1 MKIRFLIA
9 LFFISLFIPAF
20 SQKNNINSNDA
31 VMKELDRLAQ
41 TLCDCIIQIG
51 STYSGKTQKEREE
64 LRTRVV
70 PTLFIKFGQREML
83 TTGGFYGKKIKKQ
96 SMEQYFE
103 NLQKQSEKKFGQV
116 RKYDIYPEFMTNQ
129 NGIEWHVDTLARQR
143 DGSIQQYAILTIVQT
158 YELSSSSKG
167 DMHYKKR
174 IEKDVK
180 EIKVLRLL
188 DNGTITYGLGDVT
201 RVERH
206 QTYNH

>member
-1 MKIRFLIA
+1 MKIRFLVA
-9 LFFISLFIPAF
+9 LFFISLCIPAF

-31 VMKELDRLAQ
+31 VRKELDRLAQ

-83 TTGGFYGKKIKKQ
+83 TTGGFYGKKIKKK
-96 SMEQYFE
+96 SMLQYFE
-103 NLQKQSEKKFGQV
+103 DLQKQSEKKFGQV

-129 NGIEWHVDTLARQR
+129 NGIEWHEDTLARQR

-158 YELSSSSKG
+158 YELSSSSNG

-174 IEKDVK
+174 IEKDIK

>member
-1 MKIRFLIA
+1 MKLRFLVA

-31 VMKELDRLAQ
+31 VRKELDRLAQ

-51 STYSGKTQKEREE
+51 STKSGKTYKQRTE
-64 LRTRVV
+64 LRTQVV
-70 PTLFIKFGQREML
+70 PALFIKYGQRKML
-83 TTGGFYGKKIKKQ
+83 TTGGFYGKKIKEKP
-96 SMEQYFE
+96 MEEYFE
-103 NLQKQSEKKFGQV
+103 NLQEQSRMKFGQV

-129 NGIEWHVDTLARQR
+129 NGIEWHEDTEARQR

-158 YELSSSSKG
+158 YELSSSSNG

-174 IEKDVK
+174 IEKDIK

>member
-9 LFFISLFIPAF
+9 LFFISLCIPAF

-31 VMKELDRLAQ
+31 VRKELDRLAQ

-51 STYSGKTQKEREE
+51 STKSGKTYKQRTE
-64 LRTRVV
+64 LRTQVV
-70 PTLFIKFGQREML
+70 PALFIKYGQRKML
-83 TTGGFYGKKIKKQ
+83 TTGGFYGKKIKEKP
-96 SMEQYFE
+96 MEEYFE
-103 NLQKQSEKKFGQV
+103 NLQEQSKEKYGQV
-116 RKYDIYPEFMTNQ
+116 RKYDSYPEFMTNQ
-129 NGIEWHVDTLARQR
+129 NGIEWHEDTEARQR

-158 YELSSSSKG
+158 YELSSSSSG